1 MNSQYNATLKP
12 IDYMDQNIRKMIKTF
27 EFIDKKVQSLSKT
40 KHWQCLSLR
49 VKLNM
54 DSLIT
59 KDMYDVAIPIC
70 IMNDGSVFQFG
81 SYVRGY
87 HAYMNIW
94 EPLLGK
100 CLKCVK
106 EPTNEADKHAVA
118 VVHINSLSKEVVV
131 GLVPKFISM
140 IVSMFLSLP
149 WCTLGIEVTG
159 KRVNRGVGYGLE
171 IPAKFHFYGP
181 ENAIVWIRSK
191 ITNIEKK
198 LSQNVNRCLK

>member
-1 MNSQYNATLKP
+1 
-12 IDYMDQNIRKMIKTF
+12 
-27 EFIDKKVQSLSKT
+27 
-40 KHWQCLSLR
+40 
-49 VKLNM
+49 
-54 DSLIT
+54 
-59 KDMYDVAIPIC
+59 
-70 IMNDGSVFQFG
+70 MNDGSAFQFD

-94 EPLLGK
+94 KPLLGE

-106 EPTNEADKHAVA
+106 EPTNEGDKHAVA
-118 VVHINSLSKEVVV
+118 VVRINSLGKEVVV
-131 GLVPKFISM
+131 GHMPKFISM
-140 IVSMFLSLP
+140 IASMFLSLS
-149 WCTLGIEVTG
+149 WCTLSIEGTG
-159 KRVNRGVGYGLE
+159 KGVNRGAGYGLE